1 MTIAKILVPVRGD
14 GWADCVLGHAAAV
27 ARVFNAHIEALHC
40 RAKPENY
47 VPYGVA
53 VPSFLR
59 EQIAEQMT
67 SVADSEEA
75 AVRGVLEAFA
85 SRADIAAVTGGEVPP
100 RDRASFSW
108 REVQGRQAEILG
120 VRGRLADLICVAKP
134 DRESNL
140 GYNTLYSAL
149 TRTGRPVLMCPPGE
163 IREDLLEHMVIAW
176 NGSTEAAHAV
186 ALGIDLVQRAARV
199 TILTIGVAPEAARA
213 GDLHAYLA
221 VRGIA
226 AETREIGDGGDIGRT
241 LLAGAGEL
249 GATVLLMGAYSH
261 SRERESLFGGASQTI
276 VDRAMI
282 PVVMAH

>member
-1 MTIAKILVPVRGD
+1 MTIAKILAPVRGD

-27 ARVFNAHIEALHC
+27 ARAFDAHIEALHC
-40 RAKPENY
+40 RARPENY
-47 VPYGVA
+47 VPYGVP
-53 VPSFLR
+53 VPRFLR

-67 SVADSEEA
+67 SVADSEEQ
-75 AVRGVLEAFA
+75 AVRGVLDGFA
-85 SRADIAAVTGGEVPP
+85 ERAGIAAVPGGEVPP
-100 RDRASFSW
+100 SDRPSFSW

-120 VRGRLADLICVAKP
+120 VRGRLADLVCVAKP

-163 IREDLLEHMVIAW
+163 VRDDLLEHMVIAW

-186 ALGIDLVQRAARV
+186 ALGIDLAQKAARV
-199 TILTIGVAPEAARA
+199 TILTIGEAPEGARA
-213 GDLHAYLA
+213 GDLLAYLA

-226 AETREIGDGGDIGRT
+226 AATRETGATGEIGRAI
-241 LLAGAGEL
+241 LGAAGEL
-249 GATVLLMGAYSH
+249 GASCLLMGAYSH